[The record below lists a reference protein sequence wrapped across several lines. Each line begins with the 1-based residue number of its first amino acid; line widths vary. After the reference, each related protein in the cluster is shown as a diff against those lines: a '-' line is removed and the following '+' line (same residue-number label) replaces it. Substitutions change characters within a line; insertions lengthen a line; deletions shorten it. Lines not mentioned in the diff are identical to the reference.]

1 VRDAGQPR
9 PIDGPVGVRGWLAVV
24 CALLLVW
31 QPIDLGLAASSVLD
45 ALPLRGLP
53 LALVLSLR
61 LLVVAFGIAAG
72 IALIG
77 RRAGAVGLAKSAV
90 AASAITDLFVYLTP
104 YYPSNRL
111 PGDTMWYVA
120 VSLSYHGALLAYLYR
135 SARVRHTFS

>member
-61 LLVVAFGIAAG
+61 LLVVALGIAAG

>member
-1 VRDAGQPR
+1 
-9 PIDGPVGVRGWLAVV
+9 VRGWLAVV